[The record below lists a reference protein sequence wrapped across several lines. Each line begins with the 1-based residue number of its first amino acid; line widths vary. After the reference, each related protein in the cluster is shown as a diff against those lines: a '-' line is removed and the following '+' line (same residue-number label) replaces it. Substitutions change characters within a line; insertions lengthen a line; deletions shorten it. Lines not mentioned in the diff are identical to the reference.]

1 MSKLITPYYIRA
13 IHQWAVDNGL
23 TPHVLVDV
31 RQEGVRVPAG
41 YDSDGEIVLNVHP
54 QAVADLDLGDDWL
67 FFHARFSGKS
77 CAIEIPVTAVRAIF
91 ARENGEGMS
100 FTIAEPVESG
110 KASTEIPGRPPGGDN
125 GPGKPPSLRV
135 IK

>member
-31 RQEGVRVPAG
+31 SQAGVRVPAG
-41 YDSDGEIVLNVHP
+41 YDSDGEIVLNIHP

-77 CAIEIPVTAVRAIF
+77 CPIEIPITAVRAIF

-100 FTIAEPVESG
+100 FAVAEPVDVEKPGTEQPG
-110 KASTEIPGRPPGGDN
+110 KPGGDN